1 MPAFPT
7 LLAVMKT
14 GRFVD
19 KEASAPVD
27 HAATSVACP
36 VRVRASRGG
45 TIAASQARSPGPVT
59 FASPL
64 YSRGVGCDKNALI
77 GSIPSHSL
85 LIRKTGLVFWNHSS
99 SK

>member
-1 MPAFPT
+1 M
-7 LLAVMKT
+7 AVMKT

-19 KEASAPVD
+19 KEASAPID

-36 VRVRASRGG
+36 VRGFKQRKN
-45 TIAASQARSPGPVT
+45 TIVFRFSDLPVPVT

-64 YSRGVGCDKNALI
+64 YSRGVGCDKDTRF

-85 LIRKTGLVFWNHSS
+85 LIRKDNLPFWNHSNFN
-99 SK
+99 